1 MIESEIKAVIFD
13 FGKVICDFD
22 IGLFLA
28 RAAAYSP
35 NSTESLRS
43 AMNSLKDVSIRYE
56 TGLMTSDDYY
66 REICRTASLRMSR
79 DEFIRAYA
87 DIFTPIPTTFDLI
100 RQLAPRY
107 RLGLLSNT
115 GEWHFEYAIRT
126 TDIFPLFDTVTLSYE
141 AKSMKPDRRIYEDA
155 LRKLGLPAAA
165 CAYIDDMPENV
176 DAGRTLGLRAIHYT
190 TPENLHVELRR
201 IGVAV

>member
-1 MIESEIKAVIFD
+1 LIEPVIKAVIFD

-22 IGLFLA
+22 IGIFLD
-28 RAAAYSP
+28 RAAAYSS
-35 NSTESLRS
+35 NSAQSLRS
-43 AMNSLKDVSIRYE
+43 AMNSLKDVAIRYE

-66 REICRTASLRMSR
+66 LEICRAASLRMPR

-141 AKSMKPDRRIYEDA
+141 AKSMKPDHRIYEDA
-155 LRKLGLPAAA
+155 LGKLGLPAAA
-165 CAYIDDMPENV
+165 CAYIDDIQENV
-176 DAGRTLGLRAIHYT
+176 DAGRLLGLRAIHFT
-190 TPENLHVELRR
+190 TPLALRSELQR
-201 IGVAV
+201 IGVEV